1 MRDAFFGHP
10 QQNAKCLSPGVEYVA
25 GLSTRGQMRL
35 DHDLARSL
43 LQKIG
48 ELPFD
53 GRFHDVSV
61 EGHSG
66 EEISNHVMLLKEVGL
81 IEAIEEGSH
90 DGVCWRP
97 KHLTYV
103 GNEFLWA
110 AESDTVW
117 NKAKGILW
125 KSTKTITLEG
135 LKMALPL
142 AVKALTGTQ
151 STGSV

>member
-1 MRDAFFGHP
+1 MLLAFQHG
-10 QQNAKCLSPGVEYVA
+10 
-25 GLSTRGQMRL
+25 GQMRL
-35 DHDLARSL
+35 DHDLTRTL
-43 LQKIG
+43 LQRIG

-53 GRFHDVSV
+53 GRFHDVRV

-66 EEISNHVMLLKEVGL
+66 EEISYHVMLLKEAGL
-81 IEAIEEGSH
+81 IEAIDVGSH

-97 KHLTYV
+97 KHLTYA
-103 GNEFLWA
+103 GNEFLSA

-117 NKAKGILW
+117 NNAKGILW

-142 AVKALTGTQ
+142 AVKALTGAQ
-151 STGSV
+151 S

>member
-1 MRDAFFGHP
+1 MSLVFQHG
-10 QQNAKCLSPGVEYVA
+10 E
-25 GLSTRGQMRL
+25 QMRL

-43 LQKIG
+43 LQRIG

-53 GRFHDVSV
+53 GRFHDVGV

-66 EEISNHVMLLKEVGL
+66 EEISYHVMLLKEAGL
-81 IEAIEEGSH
+81 IEAIDVGSH

-97 KHLTYV
+97 KHLTYA
-103 GNEFLWA
+103 GNEFLSA

-117 NKAKGILW
+117 NNAKGILW

-142 AVKALTGTQ
+142 AVKSLTGLH
-151 STGSV
+151 S